1 MNNPK
6 LRTQYSGTTLII
18 HLPSELDEN
27 TCPQVTTNL
36 KSRLTHR
43 CPTTLIFDFTAT
55 IFMDSAAIGMLLARY
70 KELTLLG
77 TTIYLTGERDRIQKI
92 LRMSG
97 IYTIIK
103 HIDMPQ
109 APQIHC

>member
-1 MNNPK
+1 MNPK
-6 LRTQYSGTTLII
+6 SLTQYSGSNLII

-27 TCPQVTTNL
+27 TCPQITSEL
-36 KSRLTHR
+36 KSRMANRH
-43 CPTTLIFDFTAT
+43 PTAIIFDFTNT

-70 KELTLLG
+70 KELSLTG
-77 TTIYLTGERDRIQKI
+77 TAICLTGERDRIQRI

-103 HIDMPQ
+103 HIDRP
-109 APQIHC
+109 

>member
-1 MNNPK
+1 MNPK
-6 LRTQYSGTTLII
+6 SLTQYSGPNLII

-27 TCPQVTTNL
+27 TCPQITSEL
-36 KSRLTHR
+36 KARMTHR
-43 CPTTLIFDFTAT
+43 HPTTLIFDFTTT

-70 KELTLLG
+70 KELSLTG
-77 TTIYLTGERDRIQKI
+77 TTIYLTGERERIQKI

-103 HIDMPQ
+103 HIDMP
-109 APQIHC
+109 

>member
-1 MNNPK
+1 MNPK
-6 LRTQYSGTTLII
+6 SSTRQTNPTLII

-27 TCPQVTTNL
+27 TCPQVTADL
-36 KSRLTHR
+36 KSHLTQSH
-43 CPTTLIFDFTAT
+43 PTTLIFDFTT
-55 IFMDSAAIGMLLARY
+55 TVFMDSAAIGMLLARY
-70 KELTLLG
+70 KELSLTG

-103 HIDMPQ
+103 HIDMP
-109 APQIHC
+109 